1 MDRRTTRIDPGTRAM
16 TTAHADAYDVPEAIQ
31 IEVAHRGQRTL
42 ITVRGEL
49 DLATAPALERVL
61 AAPTR
66 HTGPLVL
73 DLRGLSFIDASGLG
87 VLLRADADARRHHTE
102 LKLIPGNAI
111 TRLLGLCRISS
122 HFTYADPPPD

>member
-1 MDRRTTRIDPGTRAM
+1 MDRRATHIDPCTRAM
-16 TTAHADAYDVPEAIQ
+16 TTAHADCYDVPEAIQ

-61 AAPTR
+61 AAQTR
-66 HTGPLVL
+66 HKRPLVL

-87 VLLRADADARRHHTE
+87 VLLRADADARHHHTG
-102 LKLIPGNAI
+102 LNLIPGNAV
-111 TRLLGLCRISS
+111 TRLLELCRIST
-122 HFTYADPPPD
+122 HFTYA